1 MGDVKNFLSGG
12 KVLHCTVNAGTEAG
26 TPSISYLHYTDI
38 YNVVYIHII
47 EVNSE
52 SSKLFEDTLRQF
64 NETIYSDVKK
74 SISAKTAI
82 VSIMDLGFNIWE
94 ELGFKVVFDS
104 DAQEERFYKMISPY
118 TEKD

>member
-47 EVNSE
+47 EVTCENA
-52 SSKLFEDTLRQF
+52 KLFEDTLRQF

-74 SISAKTAI
+74 SITAKTAI
-82 VSIMDLGFNIWE
+82 VSIMDLGYNIWE
-94 ELGFKVVFDS
+94 ELGFKIVFDS
-104 DAQEERFYKMISPY
+104 DAQEESFYKMISY
-118 TEKD
+118 TEKS